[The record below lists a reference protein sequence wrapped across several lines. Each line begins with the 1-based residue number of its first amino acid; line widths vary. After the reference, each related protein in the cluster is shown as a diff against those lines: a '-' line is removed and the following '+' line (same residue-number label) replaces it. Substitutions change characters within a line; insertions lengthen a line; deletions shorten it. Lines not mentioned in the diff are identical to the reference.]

1 MGNVEIDFV
10 VKDSLHAIELY
21 EKIFELEDVQVTDFP
36 QGQNEVL
43 FTLYD
48 VHFHMLDEN
57 PEFQLFAPKPE
68 DPKTMWVNVTVPDI
82 QSTYNKALKAGCQE
96 IQTVTEIPDFGV
108 SNAMFMDPFGYI
120 WLLHQVHKE
129 MSFDEM
135 KQKWEGKME

>member
-10 VKDSLHAIELY
+10 VKDSLQAIELY
-21 EKIFELEDVQVTDFP
+21 EKIFDLEDVQVTDFP

-82 QSTYNKALKAGCQE
+82 QSAYNKALEAGCQE
-96 IQTVTEIPDFGV
+96 IQAVTEIPDFGV
-108 SNAMFMDPFGYI
+108 SNAMFMNPFGYI